1 MATIRAIKSPY
12 NPVVVKLPTPII
24 IIANIAIKITIHVK
38 RLGISLSMKT
48 ENKAA
53 KIGADAIN
61 TSVFATAVFCI
72 EYTKQICVIA

>member
-1 MATIRAIKSPY
+1 
-12 NPVVVKLPTPII
+12 
-24 IIANIAIKITIHVK
+24 
-38 RLGISLSMKT
+38 MKT